1 MFCRIRLNR
10 NGSWLWT
17 PIFHR
22 EESSERSVNYGGWEK
37 KRNRFLHRERKTKG
51 VFYLNRAVIL
61 AGARTA
67 FGKFGGALA
76 PLNASDL
83 GAIAVKGALEKANI
97 TPNEVDEVI
106 LGTVLQGGQGQIPS
120 RQAAL
125 KAGLPTAVKTET
137 INKVC
142 ASGMRAVTLADQLIR
157 LGDEEVIIAGGMESM
172 SNAPYYLMNG
182 RTGLRMGDSTM
193 IDGMLYDGL
202 TCAFYQ
208 ARPHMGSYG
217 NATATTFSLSRE
229 EQDAWSVRS
238 HERALGAIE
247 KGYFAE
253 EIVPVEIPQRKGE
266 PLSVSTDEAPRVGTS
281 MEALAKLKPAFDK
294 DGTITAGN
302 APGVNDGACAL
313 VVMTEERAAREGR
326 KPLAIIIGHEALAL
340 EPENFPQTPGLV
352 INKLLK
358 KTGKIIADI
367 DLIEINE
374 AFAAVALVSNQLAEL
389 DAEKVN
395 VNGGAVAL
403 GHPIGASGA
412 RIILTLA
419 HELQRRGGGTGIAAI
434 CSGGGQGDAIM
445 IEVPKTGGHK

>member
-1 MFCRIRLNR
+1 M
-10 NGSWLWT
+10 
-17 PIFHR
+17 
-22 EESSERSVNYGGWEK
+22 
-37 KRNRFLHRERKTKG
+37 
-51 VFYLNRAVIL
+51 FYLNRAVIL

-67 FGKFGGALA
+67 FGKFGGSLSAVH
-76 PLNASDL
+76 ASDL
-83 GAIAVKGALEKANI
+83 GATAIKGALEKSNVRLD
-97 TPNEVDEVI
+97 EVDEVI
-106 LGTVLQGGQGQIPS
+106 LGSVLQGGQGQIPS
-120 RQAAL
+120 RQAAI
-125 KAGLPTAVKTET
+125 KANLPIGVKTET

-157 LGDEEVIIAGGMESM
+157 LGDEEVIVAGGMESM
-172 SNAPYYLMNG
+172 SNAPYYLLNG

-193 IDGMLYDGL
+193 VDGMLYDGL
-202 TCAFYQ
+202 TCAFDPG
-208 ARPHMGSYG
+208 RPHMGSYG
-217 NATATTFSLSRE
+217 NSTAKEFSLSRE

-238 HERALGAIE
+238 HERALAAMD

-266 PLSVSTDEAPRVGTS
+266 PLVVIKDEAPRPGTS
-281 MEALAKLKPAFDK
+281 LEILAKLKPAFDK

-313 VVMTEERAAREGR
+313 VIMNEERAIREGR
-326 KPLAIIIGHEALAL
+326 EPLAIIIGHEELAI

-358 KTGKIIADI
+358 KTNKSLADI
-367 DLIEINE
+367 DLFEINE
-374 AFAAVALVSNQLAEL
+374 AFAAVALVSKQLADL

-419 HELQRRGGGTGIAAI
+419 QELKRRGGGIGIAAI
-434 CSGGGQGDAIM
+434 CSGGGQGEAIM
-445 IEVPKTGGHK
+445 IEVPKTGGLN